1 MQIVFTYPPEQ
12 RKGEMC
18 GRGRGCWRA
27 LALEPRRAGYVATEA
42 LASGLGPIEG
52 FVKAKT
58 LVRLS
63 GDVFW

>member
-1 MQIVFTYPPEQ
+1 
-12 RKGEMC
+12 MC